1 MFATTAAAATK
12 SRLRVLA
19 AALFAVLL
27 AVAAPAPAAASRA
40 VLLDAVPGAAA
51 DDRLLVSG
59 VAERRR
65 LVQYGQAEADDG
77 DDGVEPLSSPS
88 SSPSISAETVE
99 DLLSRSGA
107 GGPDFSF

>member
-19 AALFAVLL
+19 AALFAILL
-27 AVAAPAPAAASRA
+27 AVAALTPAAASRG

-65 LVQYGQAEADDG
+65 LVQYGQAEADDDG
-77 DDGVEPLSSPS
+77 GVEPLSSPS